1 MDKQENIFEGK
12 TAEEAVESGLTALG
26 LKREDV
32 EVEVLN
38 PGKKKLFG
46 YVPAQVKLTPVKK
59 LTDGERAVEFLE
71 GLFERLD
78 NDGIVVT
85 LAEESEKIVINL
97 DGATKG
103 VIGRRGEVIDAV
115 QVLAGAVAN
124 TGRKNYMRVV
134 VDCGNY
140 REEREETLK
149 RLAEKLA
156 AKAVRLGKRVRL
168 EPMNPYERRIIHAA
182 LVDSTEVTTKSEGK
196 EPARYVVIIPNNM
209 KQFDRKPR
217 GDRNDRGGRGGYKN
231 DRGSRSDRGGR
242 GGYKN
247 DRGSRSDRGG
257 RGGYKN
263 DRGSRYGEKRE
274 YPKRDLPEE
283 GTPESSGTSFKRE
296 GSSLPGYRKGGFNGF
311 FGTYLGNVRD
321 EDAPETSD
329 ASGAAPV
336 APDEE

>member
-1 MDKQENIFEGK
+1 MDKEEKIFEGK
-12 TAEEAVESGLTALG
+12 TAEEAVEAGLAAMG
-26 LKREDV
+26 LAREDV

-46 YVPAQVKLTPVKK
+46 FVPAQVKLTPVRK
-59 LTDGERAVEFLE
+59 LTDGERAVEFLD
-71 GLFERLD
+71 GLFEHLEAD
-78 NDGIVVT
+78 ITVT

-103 VIGRRGEVIDAV
+103 IIGRRGEVIDAV

-196 EPARYVVIIPNNM
+196 EPVRYVVIIPNNL
-209 KQFDRKPR
+209 KTFDRKP
-217 GDRNDRGGRGGYKN
+217 RNDRGGRGGYKN
-231 DRGSRSDRGGR
+231 DRSDRGGK

-247 DRGSRSDRGG
+247 DRRG
-257 RGGYKN
+257 
-263 DRGSRYGEKRE
+263 YGEKRE
-274 YPKRDLPEE
+274 YPKRELPEE

-296 GSSLPGYRKGGFNGF
+296 GSSIPGYRKGGFNGF

-321 EDAPETSD
+321 ADTAAPSAPETPD
-329 ASGAAPV
+329 ASGTAP
-336 APDEE
+336 ATPDEE

>member
-1 MDKQENIFEGK
+1 MEEKEYIYEGK
-12 TAEEAVESGLTALG
+12 TADEAVETGLKELGLT
-26 LKREDV
+26 REDV

-46 YVPAQVKLTPVKK
+46 YVPAEVKLTPKKK
-59 LTDGERAVEFLE
+59 LTDGERAVVFLE
-71 GLFERLD
+71 GLFERLEQD
-78 NDGIVVT
+78 VVVT
-85 LAEESEKIVINL
+85 LTEEGEKIVINL

-103 VIGRRGEVIDAV
+103 LIGRRGEVIDAV

-149 RLAEKLA
+149 RLAQKLA

-196 EPARYVVIIPNNM
+196 EPARFVVIIPNNM
-209 KQFDRKPR
+209 KTYDRKPR
-217 GDRNDRGGRGGYKN
+217 NDRGNKGGYKN
-231 DRGSRSDRGGR
+231 DRSRSDRNDR
-242 GGYKN
+242 NKGGYNKP
-247 DRGSRSDRGG
+247 
-257 RGGYKN
+257 
-263 DRGSRYGEKRE
+263 RYGEKRE
-274 YPKRDLPEE
+274 YPKRELPEE
-283 GTPESSGTSFKRE
+283 ATPESSGTSFKRE

-321 EDAPETSD
+321 EETKETTDTTASGTAPASPETH
-329 ASGAAPV
+329 
-336 APDEE
+336 EEE

>member
-1 MDKQENIFEGK
+1 MDQQEYIYEGK
-12 TAEEAVESGLTALG
+12 TAEEAVEAG
-26 LKREDV
+26 LKELGITREDV
-32 EVEVLN
+32 TVEVLN

-71 GLFERLD
+71 GLFEHLD
-78 NDGIVVT
+78 AQVVVT
-85 LAEESEKIVINL
+85 LAEEDEKIVINL
-97 DGATKG
+97 DGSTKG
-103 VIGRRGEVIDAV
+103 IIGRRGEVIDAV

-196 EPARYVVIIPNNM
+196 EPARFVVIIPNNM
-209 KQFDRKPR
+209 KSYEKKPRGDKYDRGGRGGYRNDRERGGRNDR

-231 DRGSRSDRGGR
+231 DR
-242 GGYKN
+242 
-247 DRGSRSDRGG
+247 
-257 RGGYKN
+257 
-263 DRGSRYGEKRE
+263 SRYGDKRD
-274 YPKRDLPEE
+274 YPKRELPAE

-321 EDAPETSD
+321 EDAPAKTPD
-329 ASGAAPV
+329 TDLTGDMSGTAPV
-336 APDEE
+336 KPDEE